1 MAILMENGLLQAA
14 EQKIESAL
22 TPENRVDYMK
32 IVVAG
37 MKTAL
42 YKGPNG
48 GLASLTKSKAP
59 IQQCVSG
66 AINLCMMMKQHATGT
81 MPVKALVPAAMTLML
96 KGLDFLDKTGTVKV
110 DNGVLVQAT
119 HLFTNEIFKRF
130 HLTPQ
135 MLHNAAGK
143 VHAITQD
150 PAAMQKINMA
160 AGLTKHP
167 QAAPVAPVTTPQ
179 GGTNGA
185 D

>member
-110 DNGVLVQAT
+110 GGTITGDNPKTSVVNRYLQAWEADNLFVMGASVFPQNASYNPTGLVGA
-119 HLFTNEIFKRF
+119 LAYY
-130 HLTPQ
+130 
-135 MLHNAAGK
+135 AAE
-143 VHAITQD
+143 AITTRYIKN
-150 PAAMQKINMA
+150 PGPLVNA
-160 AGLTKHP
+160 
-167 QAAPVAPVTTPQ
+167 
-179 GGTNGA
+179 
-185 D
+185 